1 MKIIHCAD
9 IHLDSPME
17 SKLTKEK
24 SKKRKIELIENFKEM
39 VEYAKKENVKIIII
53 AGDLFDDT
61 KKTMLKTT
69 KKYII
74 NIIKENSEIDFIY
87 LRGNHDINNFLEG
100 EEKPQN
106 IKTFEEEWKQYRYE
120 DIVIS
125 GAELNKNAENIYDK
139 LILKYEDYNIV
150 TLHGQIDKSANPRDK
165 AETIYL
171 SKLRNRNIDYLALG
185 HIHKREEGK
194 LDNRGEYSYSG
205 CLEGRS
211 FDECG
216 EKGFIVLEIEKN
228 KLIKKE
234 FIKHSKRTIYN
245 IEIDIT
251 QIETQNQFEEE
262 ILKKICNIEQ
272 KDLVRVTLTGTY
284 EVKKIGEEVEDYLD
298 IEKIENKYN
307 DEYFYFEVKNNVK
320 IIINY
325 KEFKNDISL
334 KGEFIRTVEQEELS
348 EDEKSEICLTG
359 IRAILGGEI

>member
-17 SKLTKEK
+17 SKLTKERA
-24 SKKRKIELIENFKEM
+24 KKRKIELIENFKGM
-39 VEYAKKENVKIIII
+39 VEYAQKEAVKIIII

-74 NIIKENSEIDFIY
+74 NIIKDNPNIDFIY
-87 LRGNHDINNFLEG
+87 LKGNHDINNFLEE
-100 EEKPQN
+100 EEKPEN
-106 IKTFEEEWKQYRYE
+106 IKTFEEDWKQYRYE

-125 GAELNKNAENIYDK
+125 GVELNKNKECIYDK

-150 TLHGQIDKSANPRDK
+150 TLHGQIDKSINTKDK
-165 AETIYL
+165 VETIYL
-171 SKLRNRNIDYLALG
+171 NQLKNKNIDYLALG

-194 LDNRGEYSYSG
+194 LDNRGIYSYSG

-216 EKGFIVLEIEKN
+216 EKGFILLEIDKN
-228 KLIKKE
+228 RLIKKE
-234 FIKHSKRTIYN
+234 FIKHSKRTIHN
-245 IEIDIT
+245 IEIDISK
-251 QIETQNQFEEE
+251 IDTQNQFEEE
-262 ILKKICNIEQ
+262 VSNKIQMIQE
-272 KDLVRVTLTGTY
+272 KDLVRITLTGAY
-284 EVKKIGEEVEDYLD
+284 EVKKIGEDIQDYLD

-307 DEYFYFEVKNNVK
+307 DEYFYFEVKNNTK

-325 KEFKNDISL
+325 QEFKNDISL
-334 KGEFIRTVEQEELS
+334 KGEFIRTVEQENITE
-348 EDEKSEICLTG
+348 EEKSEICLTG

>member
-9 IHLDSPME
+9 MHLDSPME

-39 VEYAKKENVKIIII
+39 VEYAQKVKVKIIII

-69 KKYII
+69 KRYII
-74 NIIKENSEIDFIY
+74 NIIKENSDIDFIY
-87 LRGNHDINNFLEG
+87 LKGNHDINDFLEG
-100 EEKPQN
+100 EEKPEN
-106 IKTFEEEWKQYRYE
+106 IKTFDEEWKQYRYE

-125 GAELNKNAENIYDK
+125 GVELNKNKENIYDK

-150 TLHGQIDKSANPRDK
+150 TLHGQIDKSINPKDK
-165 AETIYL
+165 AETVYL
-171 SKLRNRNIDYLALG
+171 NQLKNKNIDYLALG

-194 LDNRGEYSYSG
+194 LDNRGIYSYSG

-216 EKGFIVLEIEKN
+216 DKGFILLEIEEN

-234 FIKHSKRTIYN
+234 FIKHSKRTIHN
-245 IEIDIT
+245 VEIDISK
-251 QIETQNQFEEE
+251 IETQNQFEEE
-262 ILKKICNIEQ
+262 ISQKIENIEE
-272 KDLVRVTLTGTY
+272 KDLLRITLIGTY
-284 EVKKIGEEVEDYLD
+284 EVKRIGEDIDDYLD
-298 IEKIENKYN
+298 IEKIENKYKE
-307 DEYFYFEVKNNVK
+307 EYFYFEVKNDTK

-325 KEFKNDISL
+325 QEFKNDISL
-334 KGEFIRTVEQEELS
+334 KGEFIRTVEQEELT
-348 EDEKSEICLTG
+348 EEEKSEICLTG

>member
-17 SKLTKEK
+17 SKLNKEK

-39 VEYAKKENVKIIII
+39 VQYAQQEEVKVIII

-69 KKYII
+69 KRYII
-74 NIIKENSEIDFIY
+74 NLIKENSNIDFIY
-87 LRGNHDINNFLEG
+87 IKGNHDINNFLEG
-100 EEKPQN
+100 EEKPEN

-125 GAELNKNAENIYDK
+125 GVELNKNKINIYDK
-139 LILKYEDYNIV
+139 LILRYEDYNIV
-150 TLHGQIDKSANPRDK
+150 TLHGQIDKTINPKDK

-171 SKLRNRNIDYLALG
+171 NQLKNKNIDYLALG

-194 LDNRGEYSYSG
+194 LDNRGIYSYSG

-216 EKGFIVLEIEKN
+216 EKGFILLEIEEG

-234 FIKHSKRTIYN
+234 FIKHAKRTIHN
-245 IEIDIT
+245 TEIDISK
-251 QIETQNQFEEE
+251 IETQNQFEEE
-262 ILKKICNIEQ
+262 ITKELEGIEE
-272 KDLVRVTLTGTY
+272 KDLVRITLVGNY
-284 EVKKIGEEVEDYLD
+284 EVNKTGENLEDYLD

-307 DEYFYFEVKNNVK
+307 DEYFYFEVKNNTK

-325 KEFKNDISL
+325 QEFKNDISL
-334 KGEFIRTVEQEELS
+334 KGEFIRTVEQEELT
-348 EDEKSEICLTG
+348 EEEKSEICLTG